1 MKKVKL
7 IFQILL
13 HISVIAI
20 VLYVLYLNIQL
31 SNAVTSFDDD
41 RVFYLSAKVLSMTSI
56 FIASMF
62 AGYMFLLIQIPSAKA
77 NKEEKEKKDETENN
91 KD

>member
-41 RVFYLSAKVLSMTSI
+41 GMFYLSVKILSITSV

-77 NKEEKEKKDETENN
+77 KKEEREKDNETKDNEN
-91 KD
+91 